1 MKIALFGFN
10 GEPMCFVHVLLNAL
24 DLAARGHEVRV
35 VVEGSATKLV
45 PALAREDHAFHGL
58 YAKVK
63 QAGLFDGACKACSAK
78 LGALAGVEAEGL
90 ALLDDMTGH
99 PGVARYLEQGYQVLT
114 F

>member
-35 VVEGSATKLV
+35 VVEGSATRLV
-45 PALAREDHAFHGL
+45 PELASEGHDFHGL
-58 YAKVK
+58 YARVE
-63 QAGLFDGACKACSAK
+63 QAGLFDGACKACASK
-78 LGALAGVEAEGL
+78 MGVLAGVQAAGL
-90 ALLDDMTGH
+90 ALLDDMVGH
-99 PGVARYLEQGYQVLT
+99 PGVARYLEQGYQVMV

>member
-24 DLAARGHEVRV
+24 DLATRGHEVRV

-45 PALAREDHAFHGL
+45 PELAREGHAFHGL
-58 YAKVK
+58 YARVK

-78 LGALAGVEAEGL
+78 LGVLAGVEAEGL
-90 ALLDDMTGH
+90 ALLDDMAGH